1 MYENEKEN
9 KSDSHID
16 ISISYKVICS
26 FDELTTHDCKWLT
39 SIHVPFLFMKKRLPL
54 WMPFFSIYEY
64 GVIKYIFTFGLIE
77 CSMCMY
83 SDNWCWVFHHVGNVQ
98 FWPKYI
104 AIWIFGSSQTF
115 IIWPSKK
122 IKKKVVILFSLLII
136 FDFTYTPHSIFEY
149 RVRVCYSVLED
160 EYKYDNTLLGPQVP
174 SNRLILSSQ
183 KSNNVNLLGIQWSNE
198 KWEWNQVLLEMKI
211 KSL

>member
-122 IKKKVVILFSLLII
+122 IKKKSG
-136 FDFTYTPHSIFEY
+136 DSIFALNNIWFHLHPSFDLWVSSKGLLFGSWG
-149 RVRVCYSVLED
+149 RV
-160 EYKYDNTLLGPQVP
+160 
-174 SNRLILSSQ
+174 
-183 KSNNVNLLGIQWSNE
+183 
-198 KWEWNQVLLEMKI
+198 
-211 KSL
+211 